1 MDDDGKEF
9 AEVVVRLILYLSNT
23 EGKIQKISIGSEWGM
38 SYVLLQGSQSTLYRG
53 YPNYIIQ
60 KQRSVG
66 GSHRNNKDAVLQ
78 GGIYAVEE
86 LRKPECKYQ
95 IACIALHKN
104 KSINVMVAELDT
116 GCTPATPSLMGNV
129 LGRVTYKYVV
139 NTVPLDLKVAETV
152 GIFANRLVKTLN

>member
-1 MDDDGKEF
+1 MIRSKEPLMDDDGKEF

-66 GSHRNNKDAVLQ
+66 AAIVITKMQ
-78 GGIYAVEE
+78 CYKVE
-86 LRKPECKYQ
+86 YMQ
-95 IACIALHKN
+95 
-104 KSINVMVAELDT
+104 
-116 GCTPATPSLMGNV
+116 
-129 LGRVTYKYVV
+129 
-139 NTVPLDLKVAETV
+139 
-152 GIFANRLVKTLN
+152 